1 MDGLDADDFSRDK
14 GGVAANLCAAS
25 LFDANLYAVSDPY
38 SLVGADAAEAL
49 NPTTKI
55 APSDRKVHLLESRV
69 RVGRPD
75 EPEPTYTPRG
85 VHRVYA
91 QGPRRSIWSPRTYA
105 AALQSIWWAM
115 SAIVLVISACV
126 PFLLLAAWINGT
138 ETTEALMPALGI
150 NLSAPVLAS
159 VIACRQDWE
168 VLKDACYPRIPLQ
181 FDRADAAL
189 WATSAL
195 KYDNDAALQALLV
208 LEKGTSTSLEARQLA
223 ADNLLRLRDKQLE
236 REAEQEEIEAA
247 KAAAIEQLD
256 EETNLYKGLP
266 DEIDMRTLQA
276 RLDFNDN

>member
-1 MDGLDADDFSRDK
+1 MDWLDADDFSRDK
-14 GGVAANLCAAS
+14 GGV
-25 LFDANLYAVSDPY
+25 DANLYAVSDPY

-85 VHRVYA
+85 VHRVYT

-138 ETTEALMPALGI
+138 ETTEALMAALGI
-150 NLSAPVLAS
+150 
-159 VIACRQDWE
+159 
-168 VLKDACYPRIPLQ
+168 
-181 FDRADAAL
+181 
-189 WATSAL
+189 
-195 KYDNDAALQALLV
+195 
-208 LEKGTSTSLEARQLA
+208 
-223 ADNLLRLRDKQLE
+223 
-236 REAEQEEIEAA
+236 
-247 KAAAIEQLD
+247 
-256 EETNLYKGLP
+256 NLYKGLP

>member
-1 MDGLDADDFSRDK
+1 MRATH
-14 GGVAANLCAAS
+14 AS
-25 LFDANLYAVSDPY
+25 
-38 SLVGADAAEAL
+38 
-49 NPTTKI
+49 
-55 APSDRKVHLLESRV
+55 
-69 RVGRPD
+69 
-75 EPEPTYTPRG
+75 
-85 VHRVYA
+85 
-91 QGPRRSIWSPRTYA
+91 
-105 AALQSIWWAM
+105 
-115 SAIVLVISACV
+115 
-126 PFLLLAAWINGT
+126 
-138 ETTEALMPALGI
+138 
-150 NLSAPVLAS
+150 
-159 VIACRQDWE
+159 
-168 VLKDACYPRIPLQ
+168 PLQ

-276 RLDFNDN
+276 RLNFNDN